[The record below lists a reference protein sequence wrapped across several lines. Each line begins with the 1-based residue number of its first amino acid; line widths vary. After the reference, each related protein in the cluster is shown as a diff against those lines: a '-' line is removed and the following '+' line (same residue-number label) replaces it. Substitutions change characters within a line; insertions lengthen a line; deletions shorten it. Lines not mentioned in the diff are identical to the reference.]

1 MAGVKNIGDI
11 AVARI
16 EELGGPVF
24 GPQSLIPDWNDADV
38 APHMKWMV
46 PNHFDPASGNMG
58 GVFQSWLLKTK
69 HHTILIDTCVGN
81 DKDRPGFTN
90 FHRAKHPWMENLL
103 AAGYHPN
110 DIDIVMCTHLHVDHV
125 GWNTKLEN
133 GRWVPTFPKARYLF
147 AKADRDY
154 WDPKTG
160 GHSAMAM
167 NEVMFN
173 DSVLPVI
180 ESGQAQLVSGVHEI
194 ESGIEIHPAPG
205 HTPGTIILKANSGDR
220 RAIFA
225 GDCMHHPIQIYHPE
239 WGVSVD
245 EDKDQAYKTRVN
257 IYEECADRRSLLVP
271 AHFAAPHA
279 CYVHREGKAYAPDF
293 RI

>member
-1 MAGVKNIGDI
+1 MPGIAVGDI

-38 APHMKWMV
+38 APHMHWMV
-46 PNHFDPASGNMG
+46 PNHFDPASGNMC
-58 GVFQSWLLKTK
+58 GVFQSWLLKTR
-69 HHTILIDTCVGN
+69 HHNILVDTCVGN
-81 DKDRPGFTN
+81 DKDRPGFDR
-90 FHRAKHPWMENLL
+90 FHRAKHPWLENLR
-103 AAGYHPN
+103 AAGFAPE

-125 GWNTKLEN
+125 GWNTRLEN

-180 ESGQAQLVSGVHEI
+180 ESGQAHLVEGVHEI
-194 ESGIEIHPAPG
+194 EFRHRNPSSTGPHAG
-205 HTPGTIILKANSGDR
+205 H
-220 RAIFA
+220 
-225 GDCMHHPIQIYHPE
+225 HHPQGAIARQ
-239 WGVSVD
+239 
-245 EDKDQAYKTRVN
+245 TRDLRRRLHAPSDPDLSPGM
-257 IYEECADRRSLLVP
+257 ECQRRRGQTPRPQDARRHL
-271 AHFAAPHA
+271 
-279 CYVHREGKAYAPDF
+279 
-293 RI
+293 